1 MKYVRSFNFLRF
13 CINLFTPANFTDH
26 HENTKCI
33 VGDGQIPE
41 YFNIFSPVG
50 RRENKY
56 IANFIKSF

>member
-13 CINLFTPANFTDH
+13 CINLFTPASFTDH
-26 HENTKCI
+26 HEKTKCI
-33 VGDGQIPE
+33 VYDGQIPE